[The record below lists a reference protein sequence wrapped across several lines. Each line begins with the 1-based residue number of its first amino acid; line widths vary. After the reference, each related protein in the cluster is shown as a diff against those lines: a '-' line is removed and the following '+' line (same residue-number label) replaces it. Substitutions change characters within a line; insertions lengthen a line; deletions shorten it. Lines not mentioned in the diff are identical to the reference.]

1 MKKLIYVI
9 GKTEELFIGYALL
22 IIAIFTTIEV
32 VLRYVFHFGFDW
44 GEELARYT
52 TILITFMGAAVC
64 VKYGTHFSM
73 EALVEYVPN
82 RIKHLLKVFAH
93 LVSAFIMTVV
103 FYYSWVQ
110 IGRLHQFGATSP
122 AMQIPMYIPYLPIG
136 IFACVITIRFFIQVV
151 KHTNGLLRNLP
162 FSGEKEGGHV

>member
-1 MKKLIYVI
+1 MEKLIQVI

-22 IIAIFTTIEV
+22 IIAVFTTVEV
-32 VLRYVFHFGFDW
+32 VLRYVFSIGFAW

-52 TILITFMGAAVC
+52 TILITFMGAGVC

-73 EALVEYVPN
+73 EALVEYAPN
-82 RIKHLLKVFAH
+82 RIKHLLKIFAH
-93 LVSAFIMTVV
+93 LISTLIMGVV

-122 AMQIPMYIPYLPIG
+122 AMGIPMYIPYLPIG
-136 IFACVITIRFFIQVV
+136 IFAAVITLRFFIKAV

-162 FSGEKEGGHV
+162 FNGEKEGGHV